1 MSENITFEKK
11 KHITVLFAGDSG
23 DGMQLTGTQFTN
35 TNALYGNDVSTFPNF
50 PAEIRAP
57 QGTLSGVSGF
67 QLQFGSNE
75 IYTARENKQGNTRS
89 FYEGAHCFPRKKI
102 KKNQA
107 RRSGFPGHMP
117 VEKCVHQL
125 SPWSVP

>member
-57 QGTLSGVSGF
+57 HAQYGRLLGRRPSLAGPRGEPYDTAGILS
-67 QLQFGSNE
+67 
-75 IYTARENKQGNTRS
+75 R
-89 FYEGAHCFPRKKI
+89 
-102 KKNQA
+102 
-107 RRSGFPGHMP
+107 
-117 VEKCVHQL
+117 EKCIATREKC
-125 SPWSVP
+125 SVTSGTDDNDWRPATPS